1 MEIKYLYI
9 EDKQEKNVKFYI
21 RALESLK
28 NIKIEHYQLKK
39 DDIAISIIKEKNKY
53 VDGILIDFRLDEGG
67 NYPFNA
73 PSIIQEFRQQVSDN
87 NREFI
92 DMPVVLISTDDKIKH
107 LYEKETTSHDLFD
120 SYILKGELVENDFY
134 QKKKIIE
141 LISLAKGY
149 KKIRSI
155 KEKYIGE
162 KVKDE
167 IIRELLDIGEKQNY
181 IDTNI
186 FGKLINKPFSP
197 EHEYANF
204 IIKNLLR
211 YNGYLIDEFTL
222 AARLGICIEG
232 LNNNEKEEWEKIKE
246 FFKDAKYTGV
256 FSDGWQ
262 RWWMS
267 KVNEIFEEISD
278 GIYLIELNAEKRV
291 EILKKK
297 LSLIHI
303 RPAEPIKCNNST
315 EYWVVCKRLRKPLD
329 TLEGFKA
336 ATEKELYSWQE
347 PEYYSF
353 YALVNEIFTDEESL
367 KEHLH
372 PDEWD
377 RFFEMLEE
385 RKKECK

>member
-1 MEIKYLYI
+1 
-9 EDKQEKNVKFYI
+9 V
-21 RALESLK
+21 
-28 NIKIEHYQLKK
+28 
-39 DDIAISIIKEKNKY
+39 
-53 VDGILIDFRLDEGG
+53 
-67 NYPFNA
+67 
-73 PSIIQEFRQQVSDN
+73 
-87 NREFI
+87 
-92 DMPVVLISTDDKIKH
+92 PVVLISTDDKIEQ

-120 SYILKGELVENDFY
+120 TYILKVELIENKENYKEKRIAELV
-134 QKKKIIE
+134 
-141 LISLAKGY
+141 SLAEGY
-149 KKIRSI
+149 KKIRGI
-155 KEKYIGE
+155 KAKYTGKKI
-162 KVKDE
+162 KDE
-167 IIRELLDIGEKQNY
+167 IIRELLDIGEEQNY

-186 FGKLINKPFSP
+186 FGRLINKPFSP

-222 AARLGICIEG
+222 AARLGISYED
-232 LNNNEKEEWEKIKE
+232 LTEKEKEEWKKIKE

-262 RWWMS
+262 RWWMN
-267 KVNEIFEEISD
+267 KVNEIFEEISG

-291 EILKKK
+291 EILKKG
-297 LSLIHI
+297 LSLTHI
-303 RPAEPIKCNNST
+303 KPAEPIECNSST
-315 EYWVVCKRLRKPLD
+315 EYWVVCKELKKPLD

-367 KEHLH
+367 KKHLH

-377 RFFEMLEE
+377 RFFEMLKEREE
-385 RKKECK
+385 ECK